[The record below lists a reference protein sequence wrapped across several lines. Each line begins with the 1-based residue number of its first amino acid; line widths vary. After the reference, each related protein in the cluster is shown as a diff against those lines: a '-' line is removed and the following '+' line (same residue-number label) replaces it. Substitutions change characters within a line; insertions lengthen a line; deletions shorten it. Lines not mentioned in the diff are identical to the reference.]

1 MLRGLRDELT
11 AAQGAPDIRGAVIT
25 GAGAVFCA
33 GADLAEIAT
42 RTAEDAL
49 SLLSRDVFD
58 MLSAAPWPTIAAVN
72 GPAVG
77 GGFELALAC
86 DLRVCAEGAFFQL
99 PEPGFG
105 LIAAAGGIRRLA
117 AELGAARAKEL
128 VLFARKLDAATALSW
143 GLAARV
149 TERTVEAAIELVETA
164 GRLDPLAVRAA
175 KLLIDDRFETRRGQG
190 AEALA
195 QALLYTRRA
204 AKAVQP

>member
-1 MLRGLRDELT
+1 
-11 AAQGAPDIRGAVIT
+11 
-25 GAGAVFCA
+25 
-33 GADLAEIAT
+33 
-42 RTAEDAL
+42 
-49 SLLSRDVFD
+49 

-86 DLRVCAEGAFFQL
+86 DLRVCAERAYFQL

-117 AELGAARAKEL
+117 AEVGAARAKEL
-128 VLFARKLDAATALSW
+128 ILFARKLDAATALSW

-149 TERTVEAAIELVETA
+149 TERAVEAAIELVETTS
-164 GRLDPLAVRAA
+164 RLDPLAVRTA
-175 KLLIDDRFETRRGQG
+175 KLLIDDRYDTRRGQG

-195 QALLYTRRA
+195 QALLYSRRA
-204 AKAVQP
+204 AKPVQP